1 MFEINNIF
9 DNSKHFKYPDI
20 PNQQLTLGILLPSVV
35 SNKDRRNKEYVYDI
49 HYLKDILSSLLGKL
63 DIKKVEKPGFH
74 KNNSYILLKN
84 SEQLGSFGQL
94 SLELTDK
101 FELKN
106 NIYLAEVNIE
116 NLDKNFKEN
125 NRYIALSQYPYVN
138 FDLSFSVPLDFK
150 ANDIKSF
157 IEDELVDNENEIDI
171 FDDFVSEKSRNLG
184 IRINTRNYLK
194 P

>member
-1 MFEINNIF
+1 MDTFEIRMIPLTQKLLADTNAMH
-9 DNSKHFKYPDI
+9 KKYDHY
-20 PNQQLTLGILLPSVV
+20 
-35 SNKDRRNKEYVYDI
+35 KESI
-49 HYLKDILSSLLGKL
+49 
-63 DIKKVEKPGFH
+63 
-74 KNNSYILLKN
+74 
-84 SEQLGSFGQL
+84 L

-116 NLDKNFKEN
+116 NLDKNYKEN
-125 NRYIALSQYPYVN
+125 NRYIALSQYPYVK

-194 P
+194 TYDEQETTELLNMLIKKVESKFKVKLNKS